1 MEDLS
6 KQYQSLREAVEK
18 AAGRKMNTPRD
29 FNHLVACIQSSTNEL
44 ISATTLKRFWG
55 YLDKSKVY
63 TPFKFTL
70 DTLSVYVGY
79 KDWETFMAQSN
90 ASKKIESAPVK
101 NNVIYS
107 TSLKSGDRLNIIWN
121 PDRNITVRHMGE
133 DMFVVEESTNSKL
146 QVGDRFCC
154 GVFIE
159 NEALYLSRLTRG
171 EEVLGAYICGK
182 ENGIK
187 YLLQLSNRGVN
198 GYISTNYTSYII
210 FYSRT
215 KYYHQQRL

>member
-1 MEDLS
+1 MNDLA
-6 KQYQSLREAVEK
+6 KQYKALRIAVEK
-18 AAGRKMNTPRD
+18 TIGRKMCTPLD
-29 FNHLVACIQSSTNEL
+29 YAFLAKSIHEETSETIST
-44 ISATTLKRFWG
+44 TTLKRFWG

-70 DTLSVYVGY
+70 DILSIYVGY
-79 KDWETFMAQSN
+79 KDWEAFKTQLN
-90 ASKKIESAPVK
+90 ANVESAPVK

-107 TSLKSGDRLNIIWN
+107 TSLKPGDRLSIIWN
-121 PDRNITVRHMGE
+121 PDRNVTVRHMGE
-133 DMFVVEESTNSKL
+133 DMFVVEESANSKL

-182 ENGIK
+182 ETGVK
-187 YLLQLSNRGVN
+187 FLLKPIG
-198 GYISTNYTSYII
+198 
-210 FYSRT
+210 
-215 KYYHQQRL
+215 

>member
-1 MEDLS
+1 MDGLT
-6 KQYQSLREAVEK
+6 KQYKALRVAVEK
-18 AAGRKMNTPRD
+18 TVGRKMCTPRD
-29 FNHLVACIQSSTNEL
+29 FAFLATSIHEATNET
-44 ISATTLKRFWG
+44 ISTTTLKRFWG

-90 ASKKIESAPVK
+90 EKKRVESTPVK

-146 QVGDRFCC
+146 QVDDRFCC

-171 EEVLGAYICGK
+171 EDVLGAYICGK
-182 ENGIK
+182 ENDIK
-187 YLLQLSNRGVN
+187 YLLQPSNRG
-198 GYISTNYTSYII
+198 G
-210 FYSRT
+210 
-215 KYYHQQRL
+215 

>member
-1 MEDLS
+1 MNDLA
-6 KQYQSLREAVEK
+6 KQYKALRIAVEK
-18 AAGRKMNTPRD
+18 TAGRKMCTPRD
-29 FNHLVACIQSSTNEL
+29 YAYLAMSIHEVTNET

-79 KDWETFMAQSN
+79 KSWDDFCCQSSAAGN
-90 ASKKIESAPVK
+90 IESDPVK
-101 NNVIYS
+101 SDTLYS
-107 TSLKSGDRLNIIWN
+107 TSLKPGDQINIVWN

-133 DMFVVEESTNSKL
+133 DMFVVEKSTNSKL

-154 GVFIE
+154 GVFLE

-187 YLLQLSNRGVN
+187 YLLQ
-198 GYISTNYTSYII
+198 STNGGE
-210 FYSRT
+210 
-215 KYYHQQRL
+215 